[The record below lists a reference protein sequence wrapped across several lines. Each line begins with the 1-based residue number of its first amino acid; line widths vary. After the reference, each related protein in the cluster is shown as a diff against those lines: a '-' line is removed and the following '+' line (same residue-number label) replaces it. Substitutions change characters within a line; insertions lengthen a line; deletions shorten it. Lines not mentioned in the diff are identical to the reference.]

1 MNNNLSCDIIRDLLP
16 SYIDGIVNDETN
28 KAVKEHV
35 EVCENCKKA
44 LELMSAPEEHK
55 DLKEKREINF
65 LKKVKKK
72 NIKAVILSAAA
83 VVMVFVMAFAV
94 KSYVEDYII
103 KVPIEAAD
111 LEYELKTDGNN
122 VFLLGTM
129 KDSSRGL
136 AEATV
141 TEKNGVVTFNLKST
155 RVTAEHG
162 SQFLESCRAKTE
174 LKQIYIGDTPI
185 WENGVAISQEA
196 VRIFEARHPYIGD
209 MSTNENSA
217 MAMELPKTLGSFL
230 NELQTKT
237 EPYGWTMFMK
247 NDYDKNNAD
256 YVESRMRHYG
266 YLLIATIG
274 NLDSVTFEYT
284 VDGEKRKL
292 TVTQKEADALYGS
305 SVKKAAETPGGVQK
319 LIDTL

>member
-1 MNNNLSCDIIRDLLP
+1 M
-16 SYIDGIVNDETN
+16 
-28 KAVKEHV
+28 
-35 EVCENCKKA
+35 
-44 LELMSAPEEHK
+44 
-55 DLKEKREINF
+55 
-65 LKKVKKK
+65 
-72 NIKAVILSAAA
+72 
-83 VVMVFVMAFAV
+83 
-94 KSYVEDYII
+94 
-103 KVPIEAAD
+103 
-111 LEYELKTDGNN
+111 
-122 VFLLGTM
+122 
-129 KDSSRGL
+129 
-136 AEATV
+136 
-141 TEKNGVVTFNLKST
+141 
-155 RVTAEHG
+155 
-162 SQFLESCRAKTE
+162 
-174 LKQIYIGDTPI
+174 
-185 WENGVAISQEA
+185 
-196 VRIFEARHPYIGD
+196 
-209 MSTNENSA
+209 
-217 MAMELPKTLGSFL
+217 